1 MKLDLQTIKDTAKN
15 GLRTAVRY
23 RVLIFFLIVGAVYGY
38 VVFMIGNL
46 SSAEPSPTTQDSSAA
61 NIRVPK
67 VDQSVVRQLET
78 LRDNNVSVQTL
89 FEQARDNPFN
99 E

>member
-1 MKLDLQTIKDTAKN
+1 MKLDLQTIKDTAKT

-23 RVLIFFLIVGAVYGY
+23 RVLIFFLVVGIVYGY

-46 SSAEPSPTTQDSSAA
+46 SNAEPSATAQNSSAA

-67 VDQSVVRQLET
+67 VDQSVVKQLQA

-89 FEQARDNPFN
+89 FEQARNNPFN